1 MAWDLP
7 LVAAGEEGSELTA
20 GQDGTVIRRTI
31 LPGGVRV
38 LTEQMPGLRSVS
50 IGAWLGVGS
59 RDESSG
65 HFGSTHFL
73 EHLLFKGTKNRT
85 AMDIATSFDEVGG
98 ESNAGTGKE
107 HTVYYAK
114 IQDTD
119 LPMAVDVIMDMV
131 TSALIDPVALETER
145 GVILEEL
152 AMNED
157 DPTDVAHE
165 KFAVAVLGDTPIGR
179 PIGGTPETIK
189 AVPRD
194 AVWEHYKQHYRP
206 DTLVVTAAGSVEHD
220 AFVQQVQNRLAA
232 GGWEL
237 AAGVAPAARRS
248 TITDDTELADGSV
261 VTITRP
267 VEQANVI
274 VGCLGYSAT
283 DDRRFALTVL
293 SAILGGSMSSRLF
306 QEIREKKGLVY
317 STYSF
322 AANHAETG
330 VFGLYAGCAPGNV
343 EIVEQLLHDELEKI
357 GKDGVTDDEMRR
369 TIGQICGGIVLGLE
383 DSGSRMSRLGMSEI
397 VYGELLSIED
407 SLAKV
412 RAVTKEQV
420 QEIAA
425 ELAGRPRTVVRVGPF
440 NPDGTVDASIRP
452 NHENPDAAVTPADT
466 ATA

>member
-1 MAWDLP
+1 MAWELP
-7 LVAAGEEGSELTA
+7 LVAAGEQGAELSA
-20 GQDGTVIRRTI
+20 GQDGTTIRRSI

-38 LTEQMPGLRSVS
+38 LTEQMPGIRSVS

-59 RDESSG
+59 RDEMTG
-65 HFGSTHFL
+65 HYGSTHFL
-73 EHLLFKGTKNRT
+73 EHLLFKGTKNRS
-85 AMDIATSFDEVGG
+85 AMDIAISFDEVGG

-131 TSALIDPVALETER
+131 TSASLDPVALETER

-165 KFAVAVLGDTPIGR
+165 KFATAVLGDTPIGR

-206 DTLVVTAAGSVEHD
+206 DTLVVAAAGSVDHD
-220 AFVQQVQNRLAA
+220 AFVTQVQEALIKGGWDLSQNVAPAPRRNTEYGGEPLAA
-232 GGWEL
+232 G
-237 AAGVAPAARRS
+237 S
-248 TITDDTELADGSV
+248 T
-261 VTITRP
+261 VTIPRP

-274 VGCLGYSAT
+274 VGCIGYSAT

-293 SAILGGSMSSRLF
+293 NAILGGSMSSRLF

-330 VFGLYAGCAPGNV
+330 VFGLYAGCAPGNA

-369 TIGQICGGIVLGLE
+369 AIGQICGGIVLGLE

-420 QEIAA
+420 QDIAA

-440 NPDGTVDASIRP
+440 NPDGTVDP
-452 NHENPDAAVTPADT
+452 NAKPSHEHPAADAELAGESA
-466 ATA
+466 